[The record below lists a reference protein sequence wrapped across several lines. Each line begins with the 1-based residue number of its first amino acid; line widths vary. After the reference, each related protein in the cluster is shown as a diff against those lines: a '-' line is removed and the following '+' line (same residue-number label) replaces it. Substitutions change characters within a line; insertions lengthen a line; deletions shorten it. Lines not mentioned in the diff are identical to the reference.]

1 MKKIL
6 SIVMAAM
13 IAVSF
18 SAVFSGCGSNSAG
31 NKVLDVLSCIGKGD
45 WASVYDKIQTFSN
58 YTDDKELYVA
68 QMAEY
73 GKPLTEFLKDA
84 KLKVDSE
91 VFEKEWSF
99 EGQKFTNVTRVTVRM
114 EPGQTK
120 EWPAEFPFAVSL
132 GQTLQCECLYSDD
145 KEQGGV
151 VINMG
156 NPPQAFWI
164 WLAKGEKEYTSP
176 APTYVVS
183 DPDPENQG
191 TPAVASFYWIFDS
204 SYKGKYLAVSL
215 EAYTKTIV
223 VAINPENDTVGFVKQ
238 VKPQLGE
245 GEKIFVD
252 AIFKPY
258 ETTSVTADSIATFAL
273 MPNPEP
279 AYNEYAKKVKEAV
292 AQVLKLY
299 SIHKMG
305 GYGAFHNKY
314 PNGLLAVGKGTKIE
328 LPPGMMDSK
337 QRIIN
342 GKDFYPQGKIAFIKV
357 SSCGVC
363 QSKALELIKELG
375 VFGLSQDRIILVSTT
390 PQDKMADFEKKI
402 GNTHLV
408 FDDKGMLSLALMVNT
423 IPSMVILDKNQKVLV
438 FLESKDLENG
448 NTVKRALNE
457 AF

>member
-1 MKKIL
+1 MKKAL
-6 SIVMAAM
+6 SMIMAMVLA
-13 IAVSF
+13 ISF
-18 SAVFSGCGSNSAG
+18 SAAFSGCGSNSPG
-31 NKVLDVLSCIGKGD
+31 NKVLEVLNSIGKGD
-45 WASVYDKIQTFSN
+45 WASVFDKIQTFSN
-58 YTDDKELYVA
+58 YTDNKELFVA
-68 QMAEY
+68 QMTEY
-73 GKPLTEFLKDA
+73 GKPLVEFLKDA

-99 EGQKFTNVTRVTVRM
+99 EGQKFQNVTRVTVRM

-132 GQTLQCECLYSDD
+132 GQTLQCECLYLDA
-145 KEQGGV
+145 KENGGV

-164 WLAKGEKEYTSP
+164 WRAKGEKEYAAP
-176 APTYVVS
+176 APIYVVS

-191 TPAVASFYWIFDS
+191 TPAVANFYWIFDEK
-204 SYKGKYLAVSL
+204 YNGKYVAVPVDT
-215 EAYTKTIV
+215 YTKTIV
-223 VAINPENDTVGFVKQ
+223 VAINPENGAVGFVKQ
-238 VKPQLGE
+238 VKPEPAQAEQTFLE
-245 GEKIFVD
+245 
-252 AIFKPY
+252 AIFRPY
-258 ETTSVTADSIATFAL
+258 TMEIVNADSISTFKIQ
-273 MPNPEP
+273 PNPEP

-305 GYGAFHNKY
+305 GYGAFHEKY
-314 PNGLLAVGKGTKIE
+314 PNGLLSVRKGSKIN
-328 LPPGMMDSK
+328 LPPGMVDTK
-337 QRIIN
+337 ERIIN
-342 GKDFYPQGKIAFIKV
+342 GVTFYPSGKIAFIKV

-375 VFGLSQDRIILVSTT
+375 VFGLPQDRIILVSTT
-390 PQDKMADFEKKI
+390 SKDKLVDFEKKI

-408 FDDKGMLSLALMVNT
+408 IDTKGELSLSLMVNT
-423 IPSMVILDKNQKVLV
+423 TPSMVIVDKDQKVLA